1 VTDQEDYE
9 HTIYDQ
15 ENDPDWPDPNPEPDE
30 EPSHPEEIPDADTAA
45 ETNPDPKS

>member
-15 ENDPDWPDPNPEPDE
+15 ENDPDWPEPNPEPDE